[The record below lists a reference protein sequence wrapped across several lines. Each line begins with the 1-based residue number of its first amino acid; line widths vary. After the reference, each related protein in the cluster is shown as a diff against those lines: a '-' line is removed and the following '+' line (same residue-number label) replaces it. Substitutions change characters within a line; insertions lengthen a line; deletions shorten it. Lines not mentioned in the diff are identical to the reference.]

1 MKRFLTFLMKNWVA
15 VILLVAVVWLGSM
28 VYRGRPQSA
37 PPVAGTQQGQ
47 QILPEDPNG
56 DPTFQAGAPVVQD
69 PAAPAPKRVD
79 PNEGLEDISIFPAD
93 IDGNAPEVAVSDY
106 QNITGAN
113 PRVGNNRWAIDK
125 RTGKRINLYQSDQR
139 TEWARSV
146 SDVNILIPFAPGSV
160 TYVERSGMQVA
171 SDGLL
176 KLTEPEDPPLEE
188 SDGYALVRVDESNLD
203 SVPPAL
209 RASVRRDAFGP
220 EATLF
225 VQVPIVLLNGGGQE
239 PVATVQA
246 IPVQPVR

>member
-1 MKRFLTFLMKNWVA
+1 
-15 VILLVAVVWLGSM
+15 
-28 VYRGRPQSA
+28 
-37 PPVAGTQQGQ
+37 
-47 QILPEDPNG
+47 
-56 DPTFQAGAPVVQD
+56 
-69 PAAPAPKRVD
+69 
-79 PNEGLEDISIFPAD
+79 
-93 IDGNAPEVAVSDY
+93 
-106 QNITGAN
+106 
-113 PRVGNNRWAIDK
+113 
-125 RTGKRINLYQSDQR
+125 
-139 TEWARSV
+139 
-146 SDVNILIPFAPGSV
+146 
-160 TYVERSGMQVA
+160 MQVA

>member
-1 MKRFLTFLMKNWVA
+1 MKRFLTFLMKNWVTVILVFA
-15 VILLVAVVWLGSM
+15 VIWLGSM
-28 VYRGRPQSA
+28 VYRGRPQQSA
-37 PPVAGTQQGQ
+37 PPMANTQQGQ
-47 QILPEDPNG
+47 LLPENPTG
-56 DPTFQAGAPVVQD
+56 EPTFQVGAPVVQD
-69 PAAPAPKRVD
+69 PAPKRVD
-79 PNEGLEDISIFPAD
+79 PHADLEDISIFPED
-93 IDGNAPEVAVSDY
+93 IDGNVPEVAVSDY
-106 QNITGAN
+106 RNITGAN

-160 TYVERSGMQVA
+160 TYVERNGMQVA

-225 VQVPIVLLNGGGQE
+225 VQVPIVLLNSGGPE

-246 IPVQPVR
+246 TPVQPAR